1 MTSENQAMT
10 TDTAREKL
18 ASDMKV
24 LVGDLEDLLRAT
36 AGQVG
41 EKAAVARE
49 RIEASL
55 ASARIRLADAE
66 RALGDSTRQAVRVT
80 DAYVHDHPWAAVG
93 ISAAL
98 GLVLGML
105 ISRR

>member
-10 TDTAREKL
+10 TDIARDRL
-18 ASDMKV
+18 ASDLKV
-24 LVGDLEDLLRAT
+24 LVADLEDLLRAT

-55 ASARIRLADAE
+55 ASAKVRLAEAE
-66 RALGDSTRQAVRVT
+66 QALADKTRQAVRVT

-93 ISAAL
+93 IAAAL

>member
-1 MTSENQAMT
+1 MN
-10 TDTAREKL
+10 TDIAKEKL
-18 ASDMKV
+18 TSDMKV
-24 LVGDLEDLLRAT
+24 LIADLEDLLRAT

-41 EKAAVARE
+41 EKAVVARE

-55 ASARIRLADAE
+55 ANAKLRLADAE
-66 RALGDSTRQAVRVT
+66 RALADTTRQAVRVT

-93 ISAAL
+93 IGTAL